1 MQKRQAPMTDDP
13 GAAVVRKLLHTREVR
28 QLLGNILP
36 EVLDVYA
43 GKSRIRK
50 FFARMAGRHV
60 SRSLWRAEDVSKN
73 REIEKLL
80 EDETFIREAAY
91 FLPEMTNAF
100 LELAGT
106 AADTIGGLETGAKKD
121 LLGEMISRMAA
132 GRTGSLITRG
142 CQIVNDIHKDDPEF
156 FTRILEPGFRKW
168 VASVDF
174 GELKEAMDNSSG
186 DVQAFVVMANN
197 VLWEYPAKVVMIL
210 SLIPSAV
217 NMLARSADISVKR
230 LNELPPDLLA
240 DVVLSLIREIDARP
254 VSDLVNELSEVARKT
269 YTGSGLLGEPGAP
282 QLPKLLSGKIDEIVG
297 HVDPATLWKAR
308 MALAET
314 GAAVQRAVADAV
326 NRNNDWKRL
335 SMNRRP
341 EITNIR
347 VKTFNQAISWW
358 DGVDDDETA
367 DSFSHHLSAYDM
379 QELAEALNGVLRM
392 FNRIADQQ
400 PELIPRFMDRFVS
413 AIDDDEL
420 AAAAATLFGEAG
432 DQTVSPA
439 ARAVVPQ
446 AVSWIAT
453 VLAPADDEYED
464 DARQARDALQHLFAA
479 EEV

>member
-1 MQKRQAPMTDDP
+1 
-13 GAAVVRKLLHTREVR
+13 
-28 QLLGNILP
+28 
-36 EVLDVYA
+36 
-43 GKSRIRK
+43 
-50 FFARMAGRHV
+50 
-60 SRSLWRAEDVSKN
+60 
-73 REIEKLL
+73 
-80 EDETFIREAAY
+80 
-91 FLPEMTNAF
+91 
-100 LELAGT
+100 
-106 AADTIGGLETGAKKD
+106 
-121 LLGEMISRMAA
+121 
-132 GRTGSLITRG
+132 
-142 CQIVNDIHKDDPEF
+142 
-156 FTRILEPGFRKW
+156 
-168 VASVDF
+168 
-174 GELKEAMDNSSG
+174 EAMDNSSG

-282 QLPKLLSGKIDEIVG
+282 QLPKLLSGKIDEVVA